1 MTEIVNKCETAYS
14 LIQKCQN
21 NDSALVDEKR
31 RIYGLVDEVCDLME
45 KVVLEPKETSNL
57 TYYFEYDITC
67 ILETQIGEIRVLK
80 PGQKGLLW
88 VIRNS
93 IIWELL
99 DGIDLESIEWIVA
112 YVIVEE
118 LWNPPLWQELS
129 AVWIMNKK

>member
-1 MTEIVNKCETAYS
+1 MMTEIVNKCETAYS

-88 VIRNS
+88 EFYNLGTI
-93 IIWELL
+93 
-99 DGIDLESIEWIVA
+99 GIDLESIE
-112 YVIVEE
+112 
-118 LWNPPLWQELS
+118 
-129 AVWIMNKK
+129 